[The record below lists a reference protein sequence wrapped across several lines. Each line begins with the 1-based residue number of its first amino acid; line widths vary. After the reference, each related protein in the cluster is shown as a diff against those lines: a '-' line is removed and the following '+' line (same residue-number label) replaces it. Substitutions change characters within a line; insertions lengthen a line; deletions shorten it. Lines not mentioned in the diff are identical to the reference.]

1 MNILY
6 FTALD
11 DEDKSKTGIKNKI
24 YGQCKAME
32 KLGHKVWL
40 ARFRGE
46 EFVVSRSGNEVIQ
59 CKIKYGNNRLRCAR
73 AFRLIK
79 ERGAAW
85 NINMLYIRNPS
96 MCLSAYRFLK
106 HMRKC
111 KAIVMMELFTYP
123 LNKERFLSAFTA
135 LKNKKIKNA
144 VKEFLSLLL
153 DNMYYPFLKNVVHRL
168 VVLLPVKKIW
178 GIETVYIQN
187 GIDTEQ
193 YKPKSFIR
201 TEHNITLIGVA
212 YLSYWHGY
220 DRLLRGLK
228 SYYEKRG
235 SEKKKIDFIVI
246 GDGEQK
252 AQMQEYVMT
261 NGLEERVHF
270 TGVKT
275 GKDLEEYY
283 DLADVG
289 VAALGVHRKNIK
301 YVSTLKSREYFAKG
315 LPFIDSATDLAFTG
329 EMNKYRLQ
337 VPADDSEINIED
349 VIVFAEKY
357 RFQEKAR
364 DEMAAYASRYMDW
377 KSQMSIVIECCE
389 KLLIGNEGKH
399 VTGKNSE

>member
-11 DEDKSKTGIKNKI
+11 DEDKSKAGIKNKI

-32 KLGHKVWL
+32 QLGHEVWL

-46 EFVVSRSGNEVIQ
+46 EFIVSRSGEAVIKN
-59 CKIKYGNNRLRCAR
+59 KIKGGNNRLRCAR

-79 ERGAAW
+79 EEGAEW
-85 NINMLYIRNPS
+85 NINMLYIRTPS

-106 HMRKC
+106 YMHNC

-123 LNKERFLSAFTA
+123 LNKERLVSAYSEA
-135 LKNKKIKNA
+135 KKGKIGSA
-144 VKEFLSLLL
+144 VKEFLSLML
-153 DNMYYPFLKNVVHRL
+153 DNLFYPFLRNVVHRL
-168 VVLLPVKKIW
+168 VVLLPVRKIW

-187 GIDTEQ
+187 GIDTEL
-193 YKPKSFIR
+193 YKPKAFVKNNH
-201 TEHNITLIGVA
+201 TITLAGVA

-220 DRLLRGLK
+220 DRLIKGLK
-228 SYYEKRG
+228 SYYQKPQQD
-235 SEKKKIDFIVI
+235 KKDVEFIVI

-252 AQMQEYVMT
+252 SELEEYVIK
-261 NGLEERVHF
+261 NGLAGRVRF
-270 TGVKT
+270 VGVKT
-275 GKDLEEYY
+275 SKELEEYY

-289 VAALGVHRKNIK
+289 VAALGAHRKNIK
-301 YVSTLKSREYFAKG
+301 YVSALKSREYFAKG

-349 VIVFAEKY
+349 VIEFAERY
-357 RFQEKAR
+357 RFNEDAR
-364 DEMAAYASRYMDW
+364 NEMAAYASRYMDW
-377 KSQMSIVIECCE
+377 KRQMSIVLECCE
-389 KLLIGNEGKH
+389 KLLLGNEGKH
-399 VTGKNSE
+399 VIRKNSR